1 MSKVFRLIETLD
13 DIVQVKDQDVL
24 QENANV
30 DGRSP
35 MGMMGKISSESARY
49 YAMERLLSPEVKKA
63 IEENIIY
70 PHDLDFYASGTTT
83 CCQIP
88 LGKLL
93 RGGFNT
99 GHGHMRE
106 PQDIKSA
113 MALASII
120 LQANQNQQHGGQSY
134 PMFDYDL
141 APYVRRTFER
151 KIRLLKS
158 LPLDNS
164 FNYKAE
170 AWRMTEQ
177 DVYQACEAFIH
188 NANSM
193 HSRGGGQVPFISVNY
208 GMDTSKEGRILIRQ
222 FLLAT

>member
-1 MSKVFRLIETLD
+1 MLRRGMSKVFRLIETLD

-113 MALASII
+113 MAL
-120 LQANQNQQHGGQSY
+120 
-134 PMFDYDL
+134 
-141 APYVRRTFER
+141 
-151 KIRLLKS
+151 
-158 LPLDNS
+158 LPLFCRLTRTSSMADNPI
-164 FNYKAE
+164 
-170 AWRMTEQ
+170 R
-177 DVYQACEAFIH
+177 C
-188 NANSM
+188 
-193 HSRGGGQVPFISVNY
+193 
-208 GMDTSKEGRILIRQ
+208 LIMIW
-222 FLLAT
+222 LLM